1 MNTLERRIIPPAMGF
16 PDEGVQPRG
25 SRAGS
30 NDPELR
36 GAGLE
41 RGVLN
46 LLSAGVVVIDPWG
59 VIVFMNRSAESLL
72 GIAAIQ
78 IEGKHV
84 EDLPLKS
91 FAYRVLSENTRD
103 DSTHLSGNGKY
114 VWVRTRVLGDATGYF
129 EVVEIHDRSDERKRM
144 KSREESVAMMTHDL
158 KSPLT
163 VMMGYI
169 QALRTGCSPSIA
181 AACMDEL
188 DRGARRMLSM
198 IEDMLDAYRMETGLI
213 QSNRGICPVGE
224 ILLEAC
230 ADYQHEAE
238 QQGVRIDYDL
248 PPDLPVLYADS
259 RQLSRVFA
267 NLIGNAVKFTP
278 AGGVISVSAERHGDM
293 LRIRIRDTGVG
304 IPEED
309 LERVFLKYYRS
320 SRSKGYRG
328 SGLGL
333 AISKA
338 FVEAHG
344 GTIRASRSPGGG
356 TSIDITLPLVVDEG
370 SDAASEGH

>member
-1 MNTLERRIIPPAMGF
+1 MDMAGHRIVPAAMGF
-16 PDEGVQPRG
+16 PVGDSDGRSALP
-25 SRAGS
+25 GS
-30 NDPELR
+30 NAPDAR

-41 RGVLN
+41 KGVLN

-114 VWVRTRVLGDATGYF
+114 IWVRTRVLGDRTGYY

-169 QALRTGCSPSIA
+169 QALRSGCSASIA
-181 AACMDEL
+181 AACLDEL

-198 IEDMLDAYRMETGLI
+198 VEDMLDAYRMETGLI
-213 QSNRGICPVGE
+213 QSTRGVCPIGE
-224 ILLEAC
+224 LLLEAC

-238 QQGVRIDYDL
+238 QQGVRIEYDI
-248 PPDLPVLYADS
+248 PPDLPVLNADS

-278 AGGVISVSAERHGDM
+278 AGGVISVSAERRGDT
-293 LRIRIRDTGVG
+293 LQIRFRDTGVG

-320 SRSKGYRG
+320 PRSKGYRG
-328 SGLGL
+328 TGLGL

-338 FVEAHG
+338 FIDAHG
-344 GTIRASRSPGGG
+344 GTIRASRCPEGG
-356 TSIDITLPLVVDEG
+356 TCIDITLPLVADEET
-370 SDAASEGH
+370 DADHDGN